1 MRPDHDVF
9 LENLYRTY
17 FPMLCKYAACAL
29 EQPELAEEVVQD
41 AFHEAVQHIDILIKH
56 PNPGGWLKLTVKNKI
71 AHARRDMNRYM
82 LRFISLEACSVYE
95 NKIPPV
101 VDSLPQQAES
111 LLQAIQKVLTEEEW
125 QLLRRVTLERASYK
139 TVSKELALTV
149 WTCQKRVQRIR
160 EKLRAALQEYF

>member
-1 MRPDHDVF
+1 MRPDHDAF

-17 FPMLCKYAACAL
+17 FPMLRRYASCAL

-41 AFHEAVQHIDILIKH
+41 AFHEAAQHIDTLMEH

-71 AHARRDMNRYM
+71 SHARRGMNRYM
-82 LRFISLEACSVYE
+82 LRFISLDACGTYKS
-95 NKIPPV
+95 KIPSV
-101 VDSLPQQAES
+101 EDSLPQQTES

-139 TVSKELALTV
+139 TVSEELGLTV

-160 EKLRAALQEYF
+160 EKLRVSLQEYF

>member
-56 PNPGGWLKLTVKNKI
+56 PNPGGWLKLTVKNMVKI
-71 AHARRDMNRYM
+71 DAVNKADAEAQADPHFFDE
-82 LRFISLEACSVYE
+82 FI
-95 NKIPPV
+95 
-101 VDSLPQQAES
+101 
-111 LLQAIQKVLTEEEW
+111 
-125 QLLRRVTLERASYK
+125 
-139 TVSKELALTV
+139 
-149 WTCQKRVQRIR
+149 
-160 EKLRAALQEYF
+160 EKWDRGGYHD

>member
-125 QLLRRVTLERASYK
+125 QLLRRVCCFFGWYANFWRSPSEFCGGCCSTPSWERCCC
-139 TVSKELALTV
+139 
-149 WTCQKRVQRIR
+149 WW
-160 EKLRAALQEYF
+160 